1 MNLQK
6 VKLIHG
12 EVTKSNKLAIQILL
26 MWRQVIN
33 MIHIKLK
40 LPKQLRWSKQNSIQ
54 VRISAI
60 LKIWHLTKEVVINIV
75 IVSMY
80 N

>member
-40 LPKQLRWSKQNSIQ
+40 PPKQLRWSKQNSIQ
-54 VRISAI
+54 VRISVI
-60 LKIWHLTKEVVINIV
+60 LKIWYLTKEVVINIV
-75 IVSMY
+75 IASMY